1 MQSQQAPEHDDVVS
15 NVSLQAF
22 DTLDTFDPLGK
33 PAEVT
38 SPEVVFPPDLLESHH
53 LRLKALLLTVWVV
66 FSFGTS
72 YFARD
77 IQALMPG
84 WSAAYWVVAQ
94 GAILMFLLII
104 VVYCVAMDYFER
116 QQARDKVHQATLA
129 RDTSS
134 SATDFHA

>member
-1 MQSQQAPEHDDVVS
+1 MQTQQAPQHDDVVS

-22 DTLDTFDPLGK
+22 DAFDPLGK
-33 PAEVT
+33 PVEVT
-38 SPEVVFPPDLLESHH
+38 SPEVIFPPDLLETHH

-84 WSAAYWVVAQ
+84 WPAAYWMVAQ

-116 QQARDKVHQATLA
+116 QQARDKVHQATLVGDA
-129 RDTSS
+129 TS